1 MGTTKEQREELRRLW
16 QHEGAVRWT
25 VGEDGLSIVDGD
37 RQVAEV
43 GDPGDDDPAEVVDT
57 ARFIVTACS
66 ELGYVLAAIRARD
79 KSIRRLRACLSAA
92 LVWVPTES
100 ASRRGFEAAIA
111 ETEVD
116 LDEADARD
124 AEIAE
129 LRACLHYITDGNYTQ
144 HEGCC
149 PAMGVRGEDAD
160 EDDLVNCTCDGFD
173 FYARI
178 RAALGETEPT

>member
-1 MGTTKEQREELRRLW
+1 MGEPISVNCNEGEKPILTRWDCPRCHAKVPAYSYAHREVPSHSCVNGEVWPAPPVPASDDEVAELREDLADAEKRAGNAEIDVDIFGRLW
-16 QHEGAVRWT
+16 NE
-25 VGEDGLSIVDGD
+25 
-37 RQVAEV
+37 
-43 GDPGDDDPAEVVDT
+43 
-57 ARFIVTACS
+57 
-66 ELGYVLAAIRARD
+66 ARD
-79 KSIRRLRACLSAA
+79 EVATLRR
-92 LVWVPTES
+92 
-100 ASRRGFEAAIA
+100 EA
-111 ETEVD
+111 E
-116 LDEADARD
+116 ARD
-124 AEIAE
+124 AEVAE